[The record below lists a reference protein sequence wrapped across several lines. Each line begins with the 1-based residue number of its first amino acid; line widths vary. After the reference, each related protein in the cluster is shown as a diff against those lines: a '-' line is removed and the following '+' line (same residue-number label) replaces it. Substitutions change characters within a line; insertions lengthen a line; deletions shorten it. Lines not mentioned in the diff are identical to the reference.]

1 MAQEMTYE
9 EAIQKL
15 EKIVSQLERGQL
27 PLEEAL
33 SAFEEGIRLVRHCQE
48 KLQVAEGKLLLLQAR
63 ADAKIEL
70 KEATLE

>member
-1 MAQEMTYE
+1 MEQELTYE

-15 EKIVSQLERGQL
+15 ERIVNQLERGQL

-33 SAFEEGIRLVRHCQE
+33 RAFEEGIRLVRHCQE
-48 KLQVAEGKLLLLQAR
+48 KLQAAEGKLLLLQAR

-70 KEATLE
+70 QDATLE